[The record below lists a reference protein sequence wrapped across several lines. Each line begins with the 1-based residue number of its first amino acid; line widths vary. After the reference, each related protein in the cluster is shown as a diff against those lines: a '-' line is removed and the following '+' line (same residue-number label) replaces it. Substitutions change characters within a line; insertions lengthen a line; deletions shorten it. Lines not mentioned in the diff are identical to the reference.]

1 MRNQITAIIVA
12 LGLVATALIVSQA
25 YKYRFR
31 SAEGI
36 QVVGLAEVDFTSD
49 LIVWEGTFQRK
60 SMNLRDAY
68 ASLKSDETSI
78 RDYLKRK
85 GIPDSSV
92 IITAVNLQKEYDQ
105 AYDTRGTMSQVF
117 SGYKLS
123 QSVKIESQDIPKIE
137 ALSREV
143 TELIEK
149 GIELNSSDPLY
160 FYTKLASLK
169 MDLLSKASAD
179 AKQRAE
185 TIAQSVQGSLGKL
198 KKATM
203 GVFQITGKN
212 SNEDFSYGGSFNTKD
227 KFKTASITIRM
238 EYGLK

>member
-1 MRNQITAIIVA
+1 
-12 LGLVATALIVSQA
+12 
-25 YKYRFR
+25 
-31 SAEGI
+31 
-36 QVVGLAEVDFTSD
+36 
-49 LIVWEGTFQRK
+49 
-60 SMNLRDAY
+60 
-68 ASLKSDETSI
+68 
-78 RDYLKRK
+78 
-85 GIPDSSV
+85 V

-105 AYDTRGTMSQVF
+105 VYDTRGTMSQVF

-123 QSVKIESQDIPKIE
+123 QSVKIESQDIPRIE

-169 MDLLSKASAD
+169 MDLLSKASTD

-185 TIAQSVQGSLGKL
+185 TIAKSVQGSLGKL

-212 SNEDFSYGGSFNTKD
+212 SDEDYSYGGSFNTKD

>member
-1 MRNQITAIIVA
+1 MRSQLTAFIIA
-12 LGLVATALIVSQA
+12 LGIIATALIISQA

-68 ASLKSDETSI
+68 AALKADEISI

-92 IITAVNLQKEYDQ
+92 VISGVNLQKEYDQ
-105 AYDTRGTMSQVF
+105 VYDNRGTVSQVF

-123 QSVKIESQDIPKIE
+123 QTVKIESMDMARIE
-137 ALSREV
+137 SLSREV

-149 GIELNSSDPLY
+149 GIEFNSADPRY
-160 FYTKLASLK
+160 FYTKLSSLK

-179 AKQRAE
+179 ARQRAE
-185 TIAQSVQGSLGKL
+185 TIAESVQGKLGKL
-198 KKATM
+198 KKANM

-212 SNEDFSYGGSFNTKD
+212 SAEEFSYGGSFNTKD

-238 EYGLK
+238 EYGLQ